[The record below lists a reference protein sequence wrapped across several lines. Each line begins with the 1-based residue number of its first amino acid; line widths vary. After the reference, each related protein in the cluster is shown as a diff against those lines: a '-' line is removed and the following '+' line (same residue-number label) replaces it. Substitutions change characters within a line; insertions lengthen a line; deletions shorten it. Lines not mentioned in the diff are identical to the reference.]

1 MVEDRDPDADLRKM
15 VAGDIVV
22 TRVAHHYALGRLNAD
37 LRTQTPIETYDQRTD
52 ALRQACVLAGADR
65 RVFLYELAG
74 PGDYV
79 QIDCFEAFGPDRLN
93 RVVHGERRHKSRTRR

>member
-1 MVEDRDPDADLRKM
+1 MVEDRDPHADLRKM

-37 LRTQTPIETYDQRTD
+37 LRSQTPIGAYDDRTD
-52 ALRQACVLAGADR
+52 ALRRACVLAGADR

-79 QIDCFEAFGPDRLN
+79 QINCSEAFESGRLN
-93 RVVHGERRHKSRTRR
+93 KVGHGERRHKSRTR